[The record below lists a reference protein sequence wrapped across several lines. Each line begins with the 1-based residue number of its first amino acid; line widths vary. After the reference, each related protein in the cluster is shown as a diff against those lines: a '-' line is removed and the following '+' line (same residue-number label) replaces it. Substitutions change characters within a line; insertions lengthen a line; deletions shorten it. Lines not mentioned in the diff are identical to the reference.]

1 MSFAKQVW
9 TTLAAVNVNE
19 HTEKKGNL
27 TYLSWAYA
35 WSTLKTHYADS
46 TYSFR
51 EPVSFPDG
59 SVEVWVDLVISD
71 GVKVVKGEMWLPV
84 MDHRNNSVINP
95 TSRQIS
101 DARMRCL
108 AKAVAVVGGIGWYIY
123 AGEDMPDATVAAEAE
138 KIRQAAEQAEYEE
151 LCKEHDETIA
161 AIISGIESDDY
172 AKAAEA
178 WFELD
183 EETKRALWKAP
194 SKGGVFST
202 RERDIMKSAEF
213 REAYYG

>member
-9 TTLAAVNVNE
+9 TTLASVNVNE

-35 WSTLKTHYADS
+35 WSTLKSHYADS

-59 SVEVWVDLVISD
+59 SMEVWVDLTISD
-71 GVKVVKGEMWLPV
+71 GENSVKGEMWLPV
-84 MDHRNNSVINP
+84 MDNRNNSVIKP

-108 AKAVAVVGGIGWYIY
+108 AKAVAVVGGCGWYIY
-123 AGEDMPDATVAAEAE
+123 AGEDLPDPAVAAEAE
-138 KIRQAAEQAEYEE
+138 RIRNEAEQAEYDA
-151 LCKEHDETIA
+151 LCKEHDDTIA
-161 AIISGIESDDY
+161 AIISGIEADDY

-183 EETKRALWKAP
+183 EETKRLLWKAP
-194 SKGGVFST
+194 SKGGVFT
-202 RERDIMKSAEF
+202 TQERATMKTPEF
-213 REAYYG
+213 RTAQ